1 MDKED
6 NVIDL
11 GGYDSTYDTIDT
23 MSGID
28 TITLTGTGIS
38 SITSPTYAT
47 TMIGGGGGG
56 GIYSTTGSSNVAYG
70 VGTGGT
76 YTINTGTSNGTWT
89 TTGTSVPWITTTTT
103 TPGIQ
108 VKGNAEFDGDIKVKG
123 KSLNEWMETME
134 KRLAI
139 LVPDP
144 KKLEKFEAL
153 QKAYK
158 HYKMLEALCEIEDD
172 KPE

>member
-1 MDKED
+1 MDKDD

-38 SITSPTYAT
+38 SITSPMYT
-47 TMIGGGGGG
+47 TTIIGGGGGG
-56 GIYSTTGSSNVAYG
+56 GTYSTTGFSNVAHG
-70 VGTGGT
+70 VGAGGT
-76 YTINTGTSNGTWT
+76 YTINTGTSNGTWSS
-89 TTGTSVPWITTTTT
+89 SVPWITTTTN

-108 VKGNAEFDGDIKVKG
+108 VKGDAEFDGDLKVKG

-153 QKAYK
+153 QKAYR

-172 KPE
+172 KSE

>member
-47 TMIGGGGGG
+47 TMIGGGGGV
-56 GIYSTTGSSNVAYG
+56 YSTTGSSNVAYG
-70 VGTGGT
+70 VGAGGT

-103 TPGIQ
+103 TTPSIQ
-108 VKGNAEFDGDIKVKG
+108 VKGDADFDGDIKVKG